1 MLVVTKSVYL
11 MRITYKLE
19 FF

>member
-1 MLVVTKSVYL
+1 MYSS

-19 FF
+19 